1 MKSKDNLPSTQTVN
15 EVSYPVVVYTLHRY
29 LWELL
34 PTTLLFS
41 IVASQS
47 LLTLEAVSVKLRSV
61 LWANLRFDEDFKSIF
76 NKTS

>member
-15 EVSYPVVVYTLHRY
+15 EVSYPVVGYTLHRY
-29 LWELL
+29 LRELL

-41 IVASQS
+41 IVASQSLLQS

-61 LWANLRFDEDFKSIF
+61 LWANLRSI
-76 NKTS
+76 